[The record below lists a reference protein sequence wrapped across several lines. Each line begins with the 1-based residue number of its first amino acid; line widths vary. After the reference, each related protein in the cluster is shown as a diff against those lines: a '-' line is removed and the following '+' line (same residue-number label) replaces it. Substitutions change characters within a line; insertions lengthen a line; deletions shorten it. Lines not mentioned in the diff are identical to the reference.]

1 MTPQG
6 NRTQYGKDQ
15 TIDHRRNHQD
25 RPEQGT
31 HARSASDLTSLRG
44 RPSVHVTQQEAIG
57 ANMPRNDRTEA
68 HRALIHIMNSPLAP
82 EKVQAAAVKAV
93 GDLEL
98 HLMKL
103 KLARF

>member
-1 MTPQG
+1 
-6 NRTQYGKDQ
+6 
-15 TIDHRRNHQD
+15 
-25 RPEQGT
+25 
-31 HARSASDLTSLRG
+31 
-44 RPSVHVTQQEAIG
+44 
-57 ANMPRNDRTEA
+57 MPRNDRTEA

-103 KLARF
+103 KLARFKARQRREKEAANDPDRFRP